1 MKSWVRR
8 LVRVART
15 GLASGRGGANAQ
27 EVLGH
32 LADQEH
38 LALHQFPEDHEAP
51 GKVSQKKLEP
61 IAKYVPRRKQKPQTS

>member
-1 MKSWVRR
+1 MD
-8 LVRVART
+8 
-15 GLASGRGGANAQ
+15 AQ